1 MDDLRNFALELL
13 ETEKRYL
20 LEDKGEYFAALVVV
34 VTPEARYFE
43 EVEFDDE
50 EEKCAA
56 YTGVVARAR
65 EQNATAIITINT
77 SRQMSVA
84 DQDDLERYWWG
95 QLETETEGV
104 SKALVITISGPGMK
118 AWCMSLPFAVR
129 NSEVV
134 LGEAADFEPA
144 EIGLLPK
151 WP

>member
-1 MDDLRNFALELL
+1 MGDLRNLALELL

-34 VTPEARYFE
+34 VTPDTQYFE

-77 SRQMSVA
+77 ARQMSVA
-84 DQDDLERYWWG
+84 DRDDLERYWWG
-95 QLETETEGV
+95 QLEAEGV

-118 AWCMSLPFAVR
+118 AWCMSLPFEIR

-134 LGEAADFEPA
+134 LGAVSDFEPA
-144 EIGLLPK
+144 EIGLLPN